1 MQLNNLIRKTPNQ
14 KSVSVGRG
22 GKRGKTSGR
31 GTKGQNA
38 RSGRK
43 KRPELRDFIKRF
55 PKLRGRGVGGLKTF
69 VPYSHVVSLA
79 SIETA
84 FKAGESV
91 SPETLVA
98 HNLVSLVNG
107 NYPKIKILSDGE
119 ITKKLT
125 VSGCATSASAKA
137 KIEKAGGSVR

>member
-1 MQLNNLIRKTPNQ
+1 MQLNNLVRKTPNK
-14 KSVSVGRG
+14 KSDSIGRG

-31 GTKGQNA
+31 GQKGQNA

-69 VPYSHVVSLA
+69 VPYKSVVSVGSL
-79 SIETA
+79 EKA
-84 FKAGESV
+84 FKDGESV
-91 SPETLVA
+91 NPQSLVT

-107 NYPKIKILSDGE
+107 NHPVVKILSDGDL
-119 ITKKLT
+119 TKKINI
-125 VSGCATSASAKA
+125 SGCFVSASAKA
-137 KIEKAGGSVR
+137 KIEKAGGKVN

>member
-1 MQLNNLIRKTPNQ
+1 
-14 KSVSVGRG
+14 
-22 GKRGKTSGR
+22 
-31 GTKGQNA
+31 
-38 RSGRK
+38 
-43 KRPELRDFIKRF
+43 
-55 PKLRGRGVGGLKTF
+55 
-69 VPYSHVVSLA
+69 
-79 SIETA
+79 
-84 FKAGESV
+84 V